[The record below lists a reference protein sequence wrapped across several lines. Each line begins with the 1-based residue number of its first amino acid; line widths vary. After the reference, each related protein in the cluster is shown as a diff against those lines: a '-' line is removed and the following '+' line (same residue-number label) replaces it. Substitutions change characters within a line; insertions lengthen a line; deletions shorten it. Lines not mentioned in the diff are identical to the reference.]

1 MSITGKHSLHLR
13 NKSEFSVTGI
23 NFTFP
28 PGIKILLPDVSGST
42 NRKQQ
47 PPIAVPESPYAYGSP
62 RSQLGLSSFGKI
74 KNNRNS
80 KDSAHNSIS
89 IFQQKGSNTT
99 SNSSLNKVTA
109 FN

>member
-28 PGIKILLPDVSGST
+28 PGIKILLPDVSGSA

-47 PPIAVPESPYAYGSP
+47 PPAAPETPYAYGSP

-74 KNNRNS
+74 KNSGNR

-99 SNSSLNKVTA
+99 SNSSLNKVSA